1 MDGFTAWW
9 EAFLETLSGAL
20 QGIGGYLPLAA
31 AALAV
36 MAIGWLVA
44 RILRAVALRSG
55 TALNRGLARVGQSAS
70 SRSLKLSETALAL
83 IGNLLFWAVIL
94 LFAAVAARVA
104 GLEAFSN
111 WLDRIVDY
119 LPTLIA
125 GVLIALAGFLL
136 STLLRDI
143 VSAAVSSTGSAQG
156 RPAGLAVQVAVLAT
170 AIVIGLDQIGINVTF
185 LMILV
190 AVFLGGALLSVALAF
205 GFGSRDFVANLIA
218 AQELKR
224 MLEPGERTRIGDIE
238 GRVVEVT
245 ATAVLLVNVEGRQ
258 IVPAAMFLQRASV
271 MLAGEADE

>member
-1 MDGFTAWW
+1 MDGLVAWW
-9 EAFLETLSGAL
+9 ETFLETLSGAL
-20 QGIGGYLPLAA
+20 QGIGGYLPFAG

-44 RILRAVALRSG
+44 RILRAVAVRSG
-55 TALNRGLARVGQSAS
+55 TALNRGLDRLGRRMS
-70 SRSLKLSETALAL
+70 SRSLRLSEPALAL
-83 IGNLLFWAVIL
+83 VGNLLFWAVIL

-111 WLDRIVDY
+111 WLDRLVDY

-156 RPAGLAVQVAVLAT
+156 GPAGLAVQVAVLAT
-170 AIVIGLDQIGINVTF
+170 AIVIGLDQVGIDVTF
-185 LMILV
+185 LMILA

-238 GRVVEVT
+238 GRVLEVT

-258 IVPAAMFLQRASV
+258 IVPAAMFLQRTSV